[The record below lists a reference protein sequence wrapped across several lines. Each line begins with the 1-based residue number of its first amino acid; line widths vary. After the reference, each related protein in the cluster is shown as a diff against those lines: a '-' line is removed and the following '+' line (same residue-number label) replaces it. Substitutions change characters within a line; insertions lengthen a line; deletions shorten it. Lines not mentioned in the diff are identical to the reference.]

1 MVELFDAF
9 VEAYEHGFAVVVVV
23 EQVVLITSLG
33 GHRAPE
39 GGQFPWVNGRVELDG
54 EESEFCH
61 HVGW

>member
-23 EQVVLITSLG
+23 EQVVLISGLG
-33 GHRAPE
+33 SHRAPE
-39 GGQFPWVNGRVELDG
+39 GGQFPWVYGRVELDG
-54 EESEFCH
+54 EKSEFCH